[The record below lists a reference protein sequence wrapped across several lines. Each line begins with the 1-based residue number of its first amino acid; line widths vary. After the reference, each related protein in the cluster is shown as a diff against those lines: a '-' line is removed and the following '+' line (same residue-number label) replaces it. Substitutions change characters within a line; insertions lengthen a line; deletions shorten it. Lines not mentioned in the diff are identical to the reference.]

1 MTQPRQWQRWSRPV
15 RRGGEDASRKTAYH
29 RLVII
34 VIVVLSVL
42 ALGVVLAVIVSR
54 TSVPGVEAP
63 VTTASFAGLP
73 AGPLYRPDL
82 DRVRLDLAFR
92 GYRMDQVDAV
102 LARLGDELSLRDT
115 EINRLRQGQEHH
127 GDL

>member
-1 MTQPRQWQRWSRPV
+1 M
-15 RRGGEDASRKTAYH
+15 
-29 RLVII
+29 II

-54 TSVPGVEAP
+54 TSLPGVEDA

-73 AGPLYRPDL
+73 EGPLFRPDL
-82 DRVRLDLAFR
+82 DQVRLDLAFR

-102 LARLGDELSLRDT
+102 LARLGDELTLRDT
-115 EINRLRQGQEHH
+115 EIGRLRQGQEHH